1 MSTVDLH
8 TLTGAYAL
16 GALSGQEA
24 AEFARHLARCPAC
37 AREVRELRETAARLA
52 GAVAE
57 VPPAELRTRVMAA
70 LPDVR
75 QLPPVQRESTAVP
88 PRRLRHRAPQLAAAA
103 CLVAAA
109 VAGGFAVDARQDA
122 DRQHD
127 RMARVEQ
134 RASALSALMAAPD
147 AAFHTTALKGGGSA
161 TLVASERQ
169 GRSAL
174 VYDGLPALSGS
185 RVYQLWYSRGG
196 TMVPAGFLGPGGS
209 GRAGGA
215 ALLSGTV
222 RGADG
227 VGVTAEPAGG
237 SATPTGK
244 PLALLPV

>member
-24 AEFARHLARCPAC
+24 AEFESHLARCPAC

-52 GAVAE
+52 VAVAE
-57 VPPAELRTRVMAA
+57 VPPAQLRTRVMAA
-70 LPDVR
+70 LPGVR
-75 QLPPVQRESTAVP
+75 QLPPARREAAVVP
-88 PRRLRHRAPQLAAAA
+88 PRRRLRHRLPQLAAAA
-103 CLVAAA
+103 CLAAA
-109 VAGGFAVDARQDA
+109 LAAGGLALDARHDA
-122 DRQHD
+122 GRQRD
-127 RMARVEQ
+127 SAARAEQ
-134 RASALSALMAAPD
+134 RAAALSSLMAAPD
-147 AAFHTTALKGGGSA
+147 AAFHTAALKGGGSA

-174 VYDGLPALSGS
+174 VYDGLPALPDS

-196 TMVPAGFLGPGGS
+196 TMVPAGLIAPGG
-209 GRAGGA
+209 AGGA
-215 ALLSGTV
+215 TLLTGTP

-227 VGVTAEPAGG
+227 VGVTVEPAGG
-237 SATPTGK
+237 STAPTGS